1 VPLTLENPVTLE
13 KWQQILSA
21 VDSATTFHD
30 HATTFKGSQAVRLS
44 DDLQKIL
51 DQFGKEVQTATFA
64 VRHGLVEGAWLDP
77 FHNYIA
83 TVFSKATGDDD
94 DFVVINSISGG
105 PSHVS
110 SLDKKLIKALRAA
123 TRVVILTGAGVS
135 AESGIPTFRDKQTGL
150 WENFDAA
157 ELATPYAFERDPALV
172 WGWYEWRRQLVLK
185 SEPNAA
191 HNAIAAMADR
201 VPHFTLITQNVDDL
215 HERAGS
221 CNVLHLHGELSR
233 PYCESCHQLYTH
245 PTQIPPPPSD
255 GARLEP
261 PRCIICGAQIRP
273 GVVWFG
279 ENLPQDQWTAA
290 RDAAQHCDVFLVV
303 GTSSLVQPAASLTDM
318 AANAGA
324 TTIQVNPNPTDA
336 DSSVTFTLRGP
347 AGTVLP
353 QLVSE
358 TWGLL

>member
-1 VPLTLENPVTLE
+1 M
-13 KWQQILSA
+13 
-21 VDSATTFHD
+21 
-30 HATTFKGSQAVRLS
+30 
-44 DDLQKIL
+44 
-51 DQFGKEVQTATFA
+51 
-64 VRHGLVEGAWLDP
+64 
-77 FHNYIA
+77 
-83 TVFSKATGDDD
+83 
-94 DFVVINSISGG
+94 IN
-105 PSHVS
+105 V
-110 SLDKKLIKALRAA
+110 DKKMIEALRAA

-191 HNAIAAMADR
+191 HHAIAAMADR
-201 VPHFTLITQNVDDL
+201 VPQFTLITQNVDDL

-221 CNVLHLHGELSR
+221 RNVLHLHGELSR
-233 PYCESCHQLYTH
+233 PYCEACRQPHIQ
-245 PTQIPPPPSD
+245 TQVLPDFQRGGERIN
-255 GARLEP
+255 P
-261 PRCIICGAQIRP
+261 PRCGSCGAKIRP

-279 ENLPQDQWTAA
+279 ESLPQQQWLAA
-290 RDAAQHCDVFLVV
+290 RDAAKHCDVFLCV

-336 DSSVTFTLRGP
+336 DDSVTFTLRGP